1 MSVPLVYTRQ
11 FASVIIEA
19 WLPQKW
25 FQHVPTLSTSSALV
39 TLNLTKSQWSKDEKA
54 INAIKAEA
62 EGLRANGT
70 WDDSTVIP
78 VAELRKRARAKGED
92 IKIAEVL
99 TLAGIKHHELSPEY
113 HKYKGRI
120 VYRGDQI
127 RNQSGEHVFFAENE
141 TATTP
146 TAIAALNL
154 TLWFGLITVVS
165 CADCVQAYL
174 QCKLDGNTWVI
185 LPFELWLPE
194 WKEKHD
200 PLTKLAVRLVKSLYG
215 HPQNGNLWQAYL
227 EKQFIAMNCVPIEQY
242 PSNFVFRRGPNQEH
256 TRSF

>member
-1 MSVPLVYTRQ
+1 
-11 FASVIIEA
+11 
-19 WLPQKW
+19 
-25 FQHVPTLSTSSALV
+25 
-39 TLNLTKSQWSKDEKA
+39 
-54 INAIKAEA
+54 
-62 EGLRANGT
+62 
-70 WDDSTVIP
+70 
-78 VAELRKRARAKGED
+78 
-92 IKIAEVL
+92 
-99 TLAGIKHHELSPEY
+99 
-113 HKYKGRI
+113 

-154 TLWFGLITVVS
+154 TLWFGLRTIVS

-185 LPFELWLPE
+185 LPLELWLPE
-194 WKEKHD
+194 WKQKYD

-215 HPQNGNLWQAYL
+215 HPQSGNLWQAHL
-227 EKQFIAMNCVPIEQY
+227 EIQLLAMNVVPIEQY

-256 TRSF
+256 ALILTIYVGDQM